1 MPKNKTSKN
10 LKSKNNKAKSI
21 PRFKNEDEERDFWT
35 THDLTDYIDQFE
47 PVELDLSQLKPSTES
62 ISLRLPG
69 YLLMRIKELANAR
82 DVPYQSLMKI
92 FLAERVERE
101 LRKFSSK

>member
-1 MPKNKTSKN
+1 MKKNTKQVLRSNNPKIKP
-10 LKSKNNKAKSI
+10 I
-21 PRFKNEDEERDFWT
+21 PKFKNEDEERDFWA
-35 THDLTDYIDQFE
+35 THDATDYFDTSKS
-47 PVELDLSQLKPSTES
+47 VELDLSKLKPTTES
-62 ISLRLPG
+62 ISLRLPA
-69 YLLMRIKELANAR
+69 YLLSRIRELANSR